1 LSFGGQ
7 FLRSPAL
14 FPARIAGE
22 TFGSASFGL
31 DLPGGP
37 YLFDGLSPVQRESLA
52 SRYPRRFSPRGGEKV
67 PEGRMSGV
75 HIVIHRVAA
84 EDFLDIDTRGWEY
97 NLDYASADSSV
108 SLAGMRL
115 AARIELARNRV
126 GIWTPVEDPAEFW
139 GVVENVL
146 RPLVALRLLLSGGLL
161 VHSAAVALDGRG
173 FVFAGRS
180 GAGKSTVAHRAV
192 SSGLPVLSDDLNAI
206 VFENGRFVVAPL
218 PFTGD
223 LEPADVSPVAAPV
236 AAIIGLEKGTDESL
250 RSLSRGQTISLLVR
264 SAPYVNRD
272 ELRLQLLLDRAAEIA
287 AAARSAVL
295 TFRREGDIWPILR
308 SLA

>member
-1 LSFGGQ
+1 MTRFGEQ

-22 TFGSASFGL
+22 TFGTESFAL

-37 YLFDGLSPVQRESLA
+37 FVIEGLSPVQLSSLV
-52 SRYPRRFSPRGGEKV
+52 SRYGASADV
-67 PEGRMSGV
+67 ASAV
-75 HIVIHRVAA
+75 TLIIHRVAA

-97 NLDYASADSSV
+97 NLDYASADGAV

-115 AARIELARNRV
+115 AARLDLARNRV
-126 GIWTPVEDPAEFW
+126 GIWTPVEEPSEFW

-146 RPLVALRLLLSGGLL
+146 RPLVALRLLMTGGLL

-180 GAGKSTVAHRAV
+180 GAGKSTVARQAV
-192 SSGLPVLSDDLNAI
+192 DAGHPVLSDDLNAI
-206 VFENGRFVVAPL
+206 VRENGRFIIAPL

-223 LEPADVSPVAAPV
+223 LEPADVSRVAAPL
-236 AAIIGLEKGTDESL
+236 AAVVGLEKGTGQSL
-250 RSLSRGQTISLLVR
+250 RSLSRAETVSLLVR

-272 ELRLQLLLDRAAEIA
+272 ELRLSLLLDRAAEIA
-287 AAARSAVL
+287 AAARNAVL

-308 SLA
+308 SLT